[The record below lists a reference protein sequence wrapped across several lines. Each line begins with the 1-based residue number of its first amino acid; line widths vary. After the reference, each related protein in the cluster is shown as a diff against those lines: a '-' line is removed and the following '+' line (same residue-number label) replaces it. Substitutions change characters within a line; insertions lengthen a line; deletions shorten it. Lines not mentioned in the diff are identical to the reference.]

1 MGDPLENISQLRL
14 TRAVPADAAAVR
26 QLVRDAYAKWVPV
39 FGREPTP
46 MTADYDL
53 AVRQHQVDLLHIDD
67 ALVAVI
73 EMIIRPDDLFIENIA
88 VAPSHHSRGL
98 GRMLIA
104 HAEAMAKDL
113 GLLKLSLLTGQVM
126 ESNLRLYQALGFQ
139 IDRTEPFKGGF
150 TVYMSKEL
158 VATA

>member
-1 MGDPLENISQLRL
+1 MGSPLENISQLRL

-73 EMIIRPDDLFIENIA
+73 EMIIRPDDL
-88 VAPSHHSRGL
+88 
-98 GRMLIA
+98 
-104 HAEAMAKDL
+104 
-113 GLLKLSLLTGQVM
+113 LLKILQWHLAIIAAVW
-126 ESNLRLYQALGFQ
+126 A
-139 IDRTEPFKGGF
+139 
-150 TVYMSKEL
+150 
-158 VATA
+158 AC